1 MVNYKKKKRFLKSAS
16 LLLIILG
23 GFFLLA
29 IPALAS
35 STQLDGTQTATALAS
50 TTPTLFLVTL
60 TPTPPIAP
68 SPTFDL
74 TRLDRPA
81 VSDTPT
87 QQEQGLL
94 VFWGI
99 CMACHGDNGQGL
111 TDEWRESFGE
121 DRNCWTSKCHAS
133 NHPPQGFEFP
143 HIVPSL
149 TGDGRLARFVNA
161 RQLYEYNLE
170 RMPWWDPGSLTE
182 EKAWAVT
189 AYIMEM
195 NGRLP
200 AGTVLTKNNAD
211 LLSVQFALVES
222 PTRNR
227 GWLVLLAASLFT
239 AATGLIL
246 YPIAQN
252 TGKRPSFFLHIHP
265 PTIPALQAR
274 IGYTLGAGGLAVFLS
289 LILLITGLLETF
301 YYIPSVERAS
311 ASIQEITFLVPFGNL
326 VRNLHYWSAQALVIV
341 AGIHLF
347 RIILT
352 GAHTKRQRFNYLLG
366 LALFVIV
373 LLLDFTGYVLRWD
386 EGIRW
391 ALIAGTNLLGSMPS
405 IGSTLVRFI
414 SGSIEPGPAMLI
426 RFYAWHIFGLSILGV
441 IMIVWHIFRVRRD
454 GGISVPPPAYRQD
467 TNRITR
473 IELFRREIIAML
485 FAGGILV
492 LIATFIQ
499 APIAQ
504 PMNVLLVSLTESRAP
519 WFFLW
524 VQELLKLG
532 EPFIW
537 GILVPVVFLILLA
550 IIPYIF
556 PKLSDAEAG
565 IWFPRSG
572 RPAQIFAGI
581 ILAIVITLSILA
593 LIPINT
599 P

>member
-1 MVNYKKKKRFLKSAS
+1 
-16 LLLIILG
+16 
-23 GFFLLA
+23 
-29 IPALAS
+29 
-35 STQLDGTQTATALAS
+35 
-50 TTPTLFLVTL
+50 
-60 TPTPPIAP
+60 
-68 SPTFDL
+68 
-74 TRLDRPA
+74 
-81 VSDTPT
+81 
-87 QQEQGLL
+87 
-94 VFWGI
+94 
-99 CMACHGDNGQGL
+99 
-111 TDEWRESFGE
+111 
-121 DRNCWTSKCHAS
+121 
-133 NHPPQGFEFP
+133 
-143 HIVPSL
+143 
-149 TGDGRLARFVNA
+149 
-161 RQLYEYNLE
+161 
-170 RMPWWDPGSLTE
+170 
-182 EKAWAVT
+182 
-189 AYIMEM
+189 
-195 NGRLP
+195 
-200 AGTVLTKNNAD
+200 
-211 LLSVQFALVES
+211 
-222 PTRNR
+222 
-227 GWLVLLAASLFT
+227 
-239 AATGLIL
+239 
-246 YPIAQN
+246 
-252 TGKRPSFFLHIHP
+252 
-265 PTIPALQAR
+265 
-274 IGYTLGAGGLAVFLS
+274 
-289 LILLITGLLETF
+289 
-301 YYIPSVERAS
+301 
-311 ASIQEITFLVPFGNL
+311 
-326 VRNLHYWSAQALVIV
+326 
-341 AGIHLF
+341 
-347 RIILT
+347 
-352 GAHTKRQRFNYLLG
+352 
-366 LALFVIV
+366 V